1 MLGLG
6 KGDRYDECMKTIAR
20 SIFVGLVCGA
30 AAISSGAVP
39 SINVTVLE
47 SSGKVVFKGPTDAR
61 GVFATKNLSP
71 GGYVVQFN
79 SKSAPKESRYALI
92 ASAGKEKV
100 VANGIAGEKLIAGVA
115 VTITVG
121 PGLNLSGQVTAEDK
135 NSAPMGRNGKLM
147 VWIPKRIGS
156 NLSGHWAESDSAE
169 AKEVMTSSSYS
180 LKNMQNKQNQ
190 GVSPTNDSTLSRMST
205 SSMQNSATGR

>member
-1 MLGLG
+1 
-6 KGDRYDECMKTIAR
+6 MKTFAG
-20 SIFVGLVCGA
+20 SIFIGLFCGA
-30 AAISSGAVP
+30 AAICSGAIP

-47 SSGKVVFKGPTDAR
+47 SSGGKIVFKGPTDAR
-61 GVFATKNLSP
+61 GLFATRGLKS

-100 VANGIAGEKLIAGVA
+100 VANGIPGEKLIAGVA
-115 VTITVG
+115 VTIKVG
-121 PGLNLSGQVTAEDK
+121 PGLDLTGQVTAEDK
-135 NSAPMGRNGKLM
+135 NSAPIGRNGKLM

-156 NLSGHWAESDSAE
+156 NLAPHWAESDSAE
-169 AKEVMTSSSYS
+169 AKEVMASSSYS

-190 GVSPTNDSTLSRMST
+190 GVSPENDTAGKMST
-205 SSMQNSATGR
+205 ATMRNPATGR